1 MIEKEK
7 LKDILHKE
15 KLAELDRE
23 INDLPDLHGDINKEI
38 NEEALNLYS
47 PDLLIGN
54 PFAMIKMNKT
64 DWRRKY
70 AKPNA
75 DLEIFRAKRNT
86 LESLK
91 NSYIALAV
99 IQFLTAFIVLWWI
112 SASY

>member
-7 LKDILHKE
+7 LEDILHRE

-23 INDLPDLHGDINKEI
+23 IDELPDLHGEI
-38 NEEALNLYS
+38 NEEINKEALNLYS
-47 PDLLIGN
+47 PDSLIGN

-75 DLEIFRAKRNT
+75 DLEILRAKRNT
-86 LESLK
+86 LESLR
-91 NSYIALAV
+91 NSYIALGI
-99 IQFLTAFIVLWWI
+99 IQTLVVFIVLWWI